1 MAWQSL
7 STCACCEGCSSL
19 AGMACAR
26 HTMRRMCDGWCKDYE
41 PAPAYLR
48 RALTDEEV
56 ERCRQVAARPSV
68 RFPLLTSAEI
78 RHLLWFH
85 AYFGDREHQP
95 APSSAARDTPSTD
108 ASYPDAA

>member
-1 MAWQSL
+1 
-7 STCACCEGCSSL
+7 
-19 AGMACAR
+19 
-26 HTMRRMCDGWCKDYE
+26 MRRMCDGWCKDYE

-56 ERCRQVAARPSV
+56 ERCRQLAARPSV
-68 RFPLLTSAEI
+68 RFPLLTNAEM

-95 APSSAARDTPSTD
+95 ASSTAARDTPSTG
-108 ASYPDAA
+108 ALYPDAA